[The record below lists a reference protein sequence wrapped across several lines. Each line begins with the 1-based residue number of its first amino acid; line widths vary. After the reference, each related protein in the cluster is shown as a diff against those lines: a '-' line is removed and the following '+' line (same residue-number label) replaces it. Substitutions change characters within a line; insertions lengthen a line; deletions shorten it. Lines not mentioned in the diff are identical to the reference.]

1 MERKIRNQNGITII
15 SLVITIIAMIIIAS
29 ISIKMGLSSIKSAQD
44 TTIETN
50 LEIVQQAVTQ
60 QYSKAKTL
68 NNLDVE
74 ADMTLEMEEIK
85 KQQPSSFIGT
95 PLEKDKLKERVEKL
109 PNVPDLINVDNTYTY
124 EDTNYEDMYYLV
136 SGTELKELGIDVGD
150 GQEYI
155 VNYSTGE
162 VLDVTN
168 ESFTSGDPAYI
179 NGFTTVLDVE
189 DEAFVDTPI
198 HISINE
204 ELTKTPT
211 GYKFSIKVIDEVA
224 KITPEGVPEGTK
236 PTQTHV
242 ENDPDDLNKND
253 IINENIII
261 TGVDPDNPIT
271 DGVTIVKKVVPDPDQ
286 GIEEHYIYEIVI
298 DDTKVDPTNPVIKI
312 EILPDSV
319 IDDEDNGNAITEL
332 TTSDQSVDVEEV
344 QFDFTLANLKYF
356 AKDMAGNLID
366 GVKNIHNEEW
376 GYSASLDL
384 ILSTNEKRG
393 LNKQTYVFDYIW
405 TTDTNL
411 DWSSAKQVSLAIGQ
425 GEKSAKTNIYLE
437 GYSGKGTLYV
447 RPSSNMQSAAG
458 SSLGETSIKTMNINL
473 DATAPNCEFFYKKED
488 GSYVKIDEFLNQ
500 KNNFLHIEALDF
512 VIYGFVPAIKTVV
525 TDNDSGLVVE
535 SYNQENPMAYYATG
549 IFDDIHEFINNYG
562 EIPPV
567 TSAEFYNLSWCPM
580 TLDLKKAEH
589 VIKFKKR
596 DSLEDF
602 VSGEYDLIISKDWD
616 YYEEY
621 VLDLVGNRL
630 SGNARIENIKIDF
643 YAPTISEIAI
653 SDIGEA
659 SFSVLDDYSGLE
671 NDYSK
676 IKYAWIKESTIPNDV
691 EWKTITKEQ
700 LKQSIKN
707 STTNNIGEYKIDVG
721 TPEDDEE
728 YYLAVKLD
736 NLKDI
741 AGNIADIT
749 KVSTKKARKENF
761 EFTLENLEYTLTNVD
776 GDNQNGFVLGKDTWG
791 KSVNVDIVLTAS
803 GEKGLNKGTYT
814 FEYYW
819 TTDENYNWDTPKNQL
834 GRTGIYVNTD
844 GIHSAN
850 KTITIKDY
858 TGKGYLYVRPT
869 DQYVSGGGTKIDI
882 TPKRIQVNLD
892 NKAPEIEV
900 FYEDENG
907 QERSIEEFIENDDAF
922 FRFSNYESFQY
933 QATIPRMSYVFS
945 DNETGLMSNDINK
958 FWSWH
963 IFFKSGENPKNIT
976 ETYQNPD
983 YKGSAW
989 FLSSIPLNDTH
1000 SIVKDD
1006 IFIEYKNN
1014 FVYYPSNI
1022 PSGEYYFSAKAKIGN
1037 VLNSDKF
1044 LLDNCG
1050 NGTEDIY
1057 SVGPI
1062 KIDTKAP
1069 EIKGIFRDDFDNA
1082 QILLTD
1088 DYSGLTN
1095 DYSKIKYAWVE
1106 NKEDTPT
1113 VWNTVKSSNVT
1124 IKNYTAYNKPSE
1136 LNIKADMPNEAGNWY
1151 LAVKIEGYED
1161 IAGNKAGSDIKFSDD
1176 TYGLATD
1183 LQIEVFEEP
1192 GLEQIKEV
1200 KIKITSETGKLF
1212 KIKSISYEH
1221 KGLNDKQEIITGDLE
1236 VTREYISNYHSTVN
1250 GPIIVTVEGING
1262 QFYTKEYIVKN
1273 VQGLILNYDISETEF
1288 WLPIWSSN
1296 IDDEHLIYVD
1306 WNKLSNEHEGSYV
1319 VNNLFDVNTIEVEVE
1334 KTIDDEIV
1342 YEIEERSELTFN
1354 SENVAIHNYN
1364 SPGKKQIE
1372 ITGVFADID
1381 YNNDYGALNDESF
1394 NGKYYTEDSKNRIHE
1409 FYQKIET
1416 SRNSL
1421 KEIVQ
1426 FGWQIGGI
1434 NNEYC
1439 KKTNAITNFYCCKN
1453 LTTIPEVESEEA
1465 VETDIN
1471 VRVFKELTSMD
1482 RTFYGSGITK
1492 FDHKF
1497 LYKSNNLSSMT
1508 STFEKCENLTY
1519 FHKDA
1524 LKNCGNLK
1532 NFIGVF
1538 CESSL
1543 SSITDE
1549 EGLLTDEEGFIS
1561 GDFFA
1566 NNDLLMNVS
1575 TAFKLTKIKK
1585 IDSNL
1590 FEKNPKLQYV
1600 NGTFEGSLL
1609 EEIPSTLFATNEQL
1623 LQANDTFEGTK
1634 IFDDPENPEHVGIPE
1649 ELFYNNPDLEQVCD
1663 TFRNTSISVIPKDL
1677 FKFNESLYKA
1687 NGTFAETKVASIPKS
1702 LFENNIY
1709 LGYANET
1716 FKNTL
1721 VNSIP
1726 VELFALNTFLKE
1738 VIAVFENTL
1747 IEYIPSDIFIAN
1759 SNLDNVSYA
1768 FKNTKITLIP
1778 ETIFTNNKAIQ
1789 YLNGTFS
1796 YTLVSEIS
1804 NEIFLPVQGSAK
1816 EFKYL
1821 FQGCEDL
1828 KIENN
1833 ENLFKD
1839 FSQVISFYG
1848 VFESCK
1854 SLDVIPNNLF
1864 SGCSAVED
1872 LSYALST
1879 TAIEKVERNVIFGN
1893 DVACKEN
1900 TIKTRGMFAWCF
1912 QLAKV
1917 DNLFEGFSNL
1927 EDVSWMF
1934 AQCWGLKKVNSSI
1947 YEECENIQFLKGTFF
1962 DCSNLTELGYNAFD
1976 AFMFNSN
1983 PKLLSNSLA
1992 PQTKIENG
2000 IKYER
2005 IVWVGIFQNCR
2016 KLTREQTP
2024 PIYDYVPFR
2033 VVCKDG
2039 TSFTNYN
2046 AYYQLGADVGFEL
2059 TCEGSEHYEGEW
2071 EVVDE

>member
-198 HISINE
+198 HISIYE
-204 ELTKTPT
+204 DLAKTPN
-211 GYKFSIKVIDEVA
+211 GYKFSIKVTDEVA
-224 KITPEGVPEGTK
+224 KITPEGVPEGNT
-236 PTQTHV
+236 PTRNDI

-253 IINENIII
+253 VITENIKI
-261 TGVDPDNPIT
+261 TGTDPDNPIT
-271 DGVTIVKKVVPDPDQ
+271 DGVTIVKKVVPDSSQ

-332 TTSDQSVDVEEV
+332 TTSDDSVNVEDV
-344 QFDFTLANLKYF
+344 QFDFTLGNVKYF
-356 AKDMAGNLID
+356 AKDLEGNLID
-366 GVKNIHNEEW
+366 GVTDVNNEMW

-393 LNKQTYVFDYIW
+393 LNRQTYIFDYIW
-405 TTDTNL
+405 SIDSNL
-411 DWSSAKQVSLAIGQ
+411 DWSSAKQVSIEAKQ
-425 GEKSAKTNIYLE
+425 GGKSAKANIYLE
-437 GYSGKGTLYV
+437 GYTGKGTLYV
-447 RPSSNMQSAAG
+447 KPSSNMHSAAG
-458 SSLGETSIKTMNINL
+458 SSVGENAIKSINL
-473 DATAPNCEFFYKKED
+473 NLDSTSPECEFLYEKPD
-488 GSYVKIDEFLNQ
+488 GSYGKLDEYVKE
-500 KNNFLHIEALDF
+500 KNSFFRLTPKDNIS
-512 VIYGFVPAIKTVV
+512 YKFVPEIKTIIK
-525 TDNDSGLVVE
+525 DNESGLKADGG
-535 SYNQENPMAYYATG
+535 SADNPYAYFSTG
-549 IFDDIHEFINNYG
+549 IFKDIKRFFISKKNNEDIYPG
-562 EIPPV
+562 DYSV
-567 TSAEFYNLSWCPM
+567 LYNMGWYPM
-580 TLDLKKAEH
+580 DKSLKKAERNFTA
-589 VIKFKKR
+589 VPGYCYP
-596 DSLEDF
+596 DS
-602 VSGEYDLIISKDWD
+602 VSGEYQIIVSKDMN
-616 YYEEY
+616 YLEEY
-621 VLDLVGNRL
+621 IVDITGNKS
-630 SGNARIENIKIDF
+630 SGNSLSKYIKIDF
-643 YAPTISEIAI
+643 YAPTISEITILDDGSAI
-653 SDIGEA
+653 
-659 SFSVLDDYSGLE
+659 FSVIDDYSGFVSNKSELE
-671 NDYSK
+671 TIYSK
-676 IKYAWIKESTIPNDV
+676 IKYAWIKETTIPDNV
-691 EWKTITKEQ
+691 EWKTITNEQ
-700 LKQSIKN
+700 IKQSVKN
-707 STTNNIGEYKIDVG
+707 STTNNIGELKIDVG
-721 TPEDDEE
+721 TPEDTET

-736 NLKDI
+736 NLEDI
-741 AGNIADIT
+741 AGNVVNTEI
-749 KVSTKKARKENF
+749 VSKENSKKDLFDF
-761 EFTLENLEYTLTNVD
+761 EIENLELQAEDVAGNVID
-776 GDNQNGFVLGKDTWG
+776 GVMIKNELWG
-791 KSVNVDIVLTAS
+791 KTATFNIS
-803 GEKGLNKGTYT
+803 LISTGRKGLKSGRYI
-814 FEYYW
+814 FEYIW
-819 TTDENYNWDTPKNQL
+819 TEDENYEWNSSETK
-834 GRTGIYVNTD
+834 RTFVNVTSD
-844 GIHSAN
+844 GIDKVLTSQ
-850 KTITIKDY
+850 ITLSSY
-858 TGKGYLYVRPT
+858 TGKGYLYVKPYS
-869 DQYVSGGGTKIDI
+869 DDYESGSGLKLNS
-882 TPKRIQVNLD
+882 TPKKVKINLD
-892 NKAPEIEV
+892 NTPPEFYLKFKNEKGVYDDISKHISDNDHFFRKGAFSQPPIQQYTYLEPNVIEGINDFDSGIDLDLSV
-900 FYEDENG
+900 GNV
-907 QERSIEEFIENDDAF
+907 FIEKDEYEKNYTDEEKEEIIENLARSDDF
-922 FRFSNYESFQY
+922 HGKMQTELGTGRERNGE
-933 QATIPRMSYVFS
+933 ILSYR
-945 DNETGLMSNDINK
+945 L
-958 FWSWH
+958 
-963 IFFKSGENPKNIT
+963 KN
-976 ETYQNPD
+976 
-983 YKGSAW
+983 
-989 FLSSIPLNDTH
+989 
-1000 SIVKDD
+1000 
-1006 IFIEYKNN
+1006 
-1014 FVYYPSNI
+1014 
-1022 PSGEYYFSAKAKIGN
+1022 SGEYYYILRSFAQGTGN
-1037 VLNSDKF
+1037 VIDKV
-1044 LLDNCG
+1044 G
-1050 NGTEDIY
+1050 NKVTESY
-1057 SVGPI
+1057 VAGPI
-1062 KIDTKAP
+1062 KLDLHAP
-1069 EIKGIFRDDFDNA
+1069 EVKTIFRDDFDNA

-1381 YNNDYGALNDESF
+1381 YNNDYGALNDKSF
-1394 NGKYYTEDSKNRIHE
+1394 RGKYYTEDSKNRIHE

-1439 KKTNAITNFYCCKN
+1439 KKTNATTNFYCCKN

-1590 FEKNPKLQYV
+1590 FENNSKLQYV

-1634 IFDDPENPEHVGIPE
+1634 IFDDPENPEHVGIPK
-1649 ELFYNNPDLEQVCD
+1649 ELFYNNPDLEEVRD
-1663 TFRNTSISVIPKDL
+1663 TFRNTSISVIPKELFEKNGALYLAEGTFAKTKIKSIPEDL
-1677 FKFNESLYKA
+1677 FK
-1687 NGTFAETKVASIPKS
+1687 
-1702 LFENNIY
+1702 EN
-1709 LGYANET
+1709 
-1716 FKNTL
+1716 
-1721 VNSIP
+1721 
-1726 VELFALNTFLKE
+1726 FALASVK
-1738 VIAVFENTL
+1738 AVFEESL
-1747 IEYIPSDIFIAN
+1747 LESIPSNIFK
-1759 SNLDNVSYA
+1759 SNTALINVSYA
-1768 FKNTKITLIP
+1768 FSRTKINAIP
-1778 ETIFTNNKAIQ
+1778 VAIFKNNTGIK

-1796 YTLVSEIS
+1796 HTLITTIF
-1804 NEIFLPVQGSAK
+1804 NEIFLPVKDSAE
-1816 EFKYL
+1816 EFESL
-1821 FQGCEDL
+1821 FASCKDL
-1828 KIENN
+1828 KIDNN
-1833 ENLFKD
+1833 EGLFEGFEKVETFKSVFADCRNLTVIPKNLFNGCSSVQD
-1839 FSQVISFYG
+1839 FSFAFYVTG
-1848 VFESCK
+1848 
-1854 SLDVIPNNLF
+1854 
-1864 SGCSAVED
+1864 
-1872 LSYALST
+1872 
-1879 TAIEKVERNVIFGN
+1879 IEKVERKILFGE
-1893 DVACKEN
+1893 DAACKDSVVDATN
-1900 TIKTRGMFAWCF
+1900 MFANCYNLQTVDNVFENFTKLGSIRALFLQDWNLKTVSGSAFKGCTSLYDISGAFFQCGSLYSFGADAFNDCKNNISYLSIEVLGEQEIDGVKYKTKGWWGAFEACEKLPEDQLPPLYKIVPIAIPIANGNIRYNYNSFAKLSF
-1912 QLAKV
+1912 QLDCEHA
-1917 DNLFEGFSNL
+1917 LYH
-1927 EDVSWMF
+1927 DV
-1934 AQCWGLKKVNSSI
+1934 
-1947 YEECENIQFLKGTFF
+1947 
-1962 DCSNLTELGYNAFD
+1962 
-1976 AFMFNSN
+1976 
-1983 PKLLSNSLA
+1983 
-1992 PQTKIENG
+1992 
-2000 IKYER
+2000 
-2005 IVWVGIFQNCR
+2005 
-2016 KLTREQTP
+2016 
-2024 PIYDYVPFR
+2024 
-2033 VVCKDG
+2033 
-2039 TSFTNYN
+2039 
-2046 AYYQLGADVGFEL
+2046 
-2059 TCEGSEHYEGEW
+2059 EW
-2071 EVVDE
+2071 EVVNE